1 MEKEVS
7 RFPQELINIRVQANS
22 SYQIKRVLEALQ
34 NEKGLELMS
43 VSGIKRNC
51 GEGPKLR
58 QFATFKDL
66 KAEKKKLKKFEK
78 KYKL

>member
-1 MEKEVS
+1 MEKEIS
-7 RFPQELINIRVQANS
+7 RFPEELINVRIQANS
-22 SYQIKRVLEALQ
+22 SYQMKRVLEVIKS
-34 NEKGLELMS
+34 EKGLELMS
-43 VSGIKRNC
+43 VSGIKRNS

-78 KYKL
+78 KYRL

>member
-1 MEKEVS
+1 MEIIQ
-7 RFPQELINIRVQANS
+7 R
-22 SYQIKRVLEALQ
+22 
-34 NEKGLELMS
+34 EKGLELMS
-43 VSGIKRNC
+43 VSGIRKNC

-78 KYKL
+78 NTDYKRRLNGLEIHLGPVFCN